1 MLGECNLRTIPSRY
15 ELPILNRFHVLD
27 HYNLKTHLL
36 KIRKK
41 NELKMLNL
49 LKILEVYDLARL
61 RKILNLTELK
71 ILNLV

>member
-1 MLGECNLRTIPSRY
+1 MLRECNLQTIPCWY
-15 ELPILNRFHVLD
+15 ALPILNRFHVLD

-36 KIRKK
+36 KTRQK

-61 RKILNLTELK
+61 RRILYLTEL
-71 ILNLV
+71 